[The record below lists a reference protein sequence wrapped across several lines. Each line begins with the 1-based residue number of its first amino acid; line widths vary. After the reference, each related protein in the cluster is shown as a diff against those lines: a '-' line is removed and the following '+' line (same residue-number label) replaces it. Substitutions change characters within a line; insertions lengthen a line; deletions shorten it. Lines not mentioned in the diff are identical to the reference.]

1 MTRTGYRGSGFPG
14 VAVERRPGAAGRI
27 PTAGRPEPPR
37 LRALAAGWELGWESA
52 RRLPEPAAYR
62 LADTAARLAARRDRP
77 GSMVRRNLSRVVGQA
92 GVEELLP
99 DAYRSYGR
107 YWVEAFRTADLDP
120 GDLHRR
126 TTTEGTDH
134 LDRALDAGRGVVCLL
149 AHHGSW
155 DAGARWMETHGYH
168 AAVVAEV
175 LRPRRVFEKFVR
187 LRESVGMDVVPLS
200 RGRDLVG
207 TLAGVLERN
216 HVVGLLGDR
225 DLTGRGP
232 VVPFFG
238 EDARLPAGP
247 VVLARRTGAAIVPV
261 TMLQRPGRRWHG
273 HVLPPVDVAGV
284 DLVEGMR
291 RVAGALESLVRLA
304 PAQWH
309 AFQPIWEADRA
320 DREGPR

>member
-1 MTRTGYRGSGFPG
+1 MTTTRYRGSGFPG
-14 VAVERRPGAAGRI
+14 IPVERRPGAAGRI

-37 LRALAAGWELGWESA
+37 LRAVALGWELGWEAA
-52 RRLPEPAAYR
+52 RRLPEPVAYR
-62 LADTAARLAARRDRP
+62 VADTTARLAARRDQP
-77 GSMVRRNLSRVVGQA
+77 GSLVRRNLSRVVGPA
-92 GVEELLP
+92 AAEDLLA

-107 YWVEAFRTADLDP
+107 YWVEAFRTADLGP
-120 GDLHRR
+120 EDLHRR

-134 LDRALDAGRGVVCLL
+134 LDRALDAGRGVVLLL

-155 DAGARWMETHGYH
+155 DVGARWAETHGYH

-175 LRPRRVFEKFVR
+175 LRPRRLFEKFVR
-187 LRESVGMDVVPLS
+187 LRESVGIDVEPLS
-200 RGRDLVG
+200 PGRDLVG

-216 HVVGLLGDR
+216 HLVGLIADR

-247 VVLARRTGAAIVPV
+247 VVLAGRTGAAVLPV
-261 TMLQRPGRRWHG
+261 TTLQCPGRRWHAR
-273 HVLPPVDVAGV
+273 VLPPVDVAGV
-284 DLVEGMR
+284 ELVEGVR
-291 RVAGALESLVRLA
+291 RVAGALEALVRLA

-320 DREGPR
+320 GRP